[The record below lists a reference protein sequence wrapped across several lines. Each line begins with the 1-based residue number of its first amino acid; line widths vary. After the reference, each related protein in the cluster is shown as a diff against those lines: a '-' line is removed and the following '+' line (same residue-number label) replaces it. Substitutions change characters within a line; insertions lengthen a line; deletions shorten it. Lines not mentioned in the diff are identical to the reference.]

1 MALIPFSTTVSDP
14 NPRESLLLQPEIY
27 LSADVRNDCVA
38 SFLCVADD
46 GRGPPCHDVS
56 DNIRRKVDWRVEGG
70 GARKS
75 QRTALKHKL
84 KSVAQKTEKRVNLEA
99 CLPRI
104 VAILHFMVT
113 C

>member
-14 NPRESLLLQPEIY
+14 NPRERENLLLQPEIY

-70 GARKS
+70 ANEEEEPKNGSAE
-75 QRTALKHKL
+75 T
-84 KSVAQKTEKRVNLEA
+84 
-99 CLPRI
+99 
-104 VAILHFMVT
+104 
-113 C
+113 